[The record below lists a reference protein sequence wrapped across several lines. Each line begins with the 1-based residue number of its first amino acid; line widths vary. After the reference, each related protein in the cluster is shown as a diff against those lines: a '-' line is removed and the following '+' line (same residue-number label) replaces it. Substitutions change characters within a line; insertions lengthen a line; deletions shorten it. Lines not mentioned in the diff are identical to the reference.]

1 MLIASGGGSISVEPA
16 AVRAM
21 AARVSSIAAS
31 TSSVHGSVFG
41 AAGAAAGCQ
50 DPAGAAFARMQHT
63 VVSAL
68 AALGDCSTVLGQA
81 VANGVEAYI
90 VTDGSS
96 MPGPD
101 LSCPANP

>member
-1 MLIASGGGSISVEPA
+1 MLVGGGGSISVEPA

-31 TSSVHGSVFG
+31 TSSVHGSVSG

-50 DPAGAAFARMQHT
+50 DPAAASFGRMQSV

-68 AALGDCSTVLGQA
+68 AALGDCSTLLGQA
-81 VANGVEAYI
+81 VANGVEAY
-90 VTDGSS
+90 VTTDDTQ
-96 MPGPD
+96 MPASG
-101 LSCPANP
+101 

>member
-50 DPAGAAFARMQHT
+50 DPAAAAFARMQHT

-90 VTDGSS
+90 VTDDSS

-101 LSCPANP
+101 LSRPANP

>member
-1 MLIASGGGSISVEPA
+1 MIIGSGGGAISVEPA

-31 TSSVHGSVFG
+31 TSSVHGSVSA

-50 DPAGAAFARMQHT
+50 DPAAAAFVRMQFT

-68 AALGDCSTVLGQA
+68 AALDDCSTMLSQA
-81 VANGVEAYI
+81 VASGAEAYV
-90 VTDGSS
+90 VTDDTQ
-96 MPGPD
+96 MPGPE
-101 LSCPANP
+101 LSRPANP

>member
-31 TSSVHGSVFG
+31 TSSVHGSVFA

-50 DPAGAAFARMQHT
+50 DPAAAAFARMQLT

-68 AALGDCSTVLGQA
+68 AALGDSSTVLGQA

-90 VTDGSS
+90 VTDDSS
-96 MPGPD
+96 MPATD